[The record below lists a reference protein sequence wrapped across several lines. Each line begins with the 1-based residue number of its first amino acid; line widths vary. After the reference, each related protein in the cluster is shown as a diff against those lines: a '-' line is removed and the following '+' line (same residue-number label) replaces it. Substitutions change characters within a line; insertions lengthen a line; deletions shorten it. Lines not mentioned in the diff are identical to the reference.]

1 MNRQEYLY
9 TKCVRGL
16 ASSAEQSEL
25 VSWLADPK
33 NESESRDLISRAF
46 QEEKPLTD
54 MSPETASSI
63 LKAILEA
70 DQEKP
75 VVLNPKPGALVRK
88 WWAAAAAVLAL
99 SFASYLIF
107 SPKPQ
112 KRIVAAKIQL
122 IKNDVAPGNNKAIL
136 TLGNGSKILLYG
148 ARNGTLA
155 RQGNTRII
163 KTDSGRLSYTALHE
177 KPSEVVY
184 NTLSTPRG
192 GQYQLTLSDGSRVW
206 LNAASSITFPAAFAG
221 NERKVTVTGEAYF
234 EVVHNASKPFIVH
247 VAEEEL
253 QILGTHF
260 NVNAYG
266 DERSV
271 QTTLLEGSLKITAAG
286 SQQSAILKPG
296 QQTQIRNAGLS
307 VINDVNTDEVV
318 AWKDGLF
325 NFENADLQMVMR
337 QFARWYDVEVKFE
350 GIVPQDRFFGIMS
363 RNSSLASVLKALR
376 ANGIKF
382 RIEGKKLIVHQE

>member
-9 TKCVRGL
+9 TKCIRGL
-16 ASSAEQSEL
+16 ASPEEQSEL
-25 VSWLADPK
+25 VSWLADPQ
-33 NESESRDLISRAF
+33 NESESRDLIFRAF
-46 QEEKPLTD
+46 QEEKPLMD
-54 MSPETASSI
+54 MTPETASSI
-63 LKAILEA
+63 LKVILES
-70 DQEKP
+70 DQEQP
-75 VVLNPKPGALVRK
+75 VVLNPKSGVLVRK

-107 SPKPQ
+107 SAKPQ
-112 KRIVAAKIQL
+112 KGIAAANIQL
-122 IKNDVAPGNNKAIL
+122 MKNDVGPGSNKAIL
-136 TLGNGSKILLYG
+136 TLGNGSKIILYG

-155 RQGNTRII
+155 RQGSTKII

-206 LNAASSITFPAAFAG
+206 LNAASSITFPAAFTG
-221 NERKVTVTGEAYF
+221 NERKVTITGEAYF
-234 EVVHNASKPFIVH
+234 EVTHNASKPFIVH
-247 VAEEEL
+247 AAEEEL
-253 QILGTHF
+253 HILGTHF

-266 DERSV
+266 DESSV
-271 QTTLLEGSLKITAAG
+271 RTTLLEGSLKVTVAG
-286 SQQSAILKPG
+286 SQRSAILKPG
-296 QQTQIRNAGLS
+296 QQTQIKNAELS

-337 QFARWYDVEVKFE
+337 QFARWYDVNVSFDRVIPK
-350 GIVPQDRFFGIMS
+350 DRFFGIMS

-382 RIEGKKLIVHQE
+382 QIEGKELIVQQE

>member
-16 ASSAEQSEL
+16 ASPEEQSEL

-33 NESESRDLISRAF
+33 NESESRELISRAF
-46 QEEKPLTD
+46 EEEKPLTD
-54 MSPETASSI
+54 MTPETASAI

-75 VVLNPKPGALVRK
+75 VVFNPKPVAFVRK

-107 SPKPQ
+107 APKPE
-112 KRIVAAKIQL
+112 KRIAAAKIQVM
-122 IKNDVAPGNNKAIL
+122 KDDVAPGSNKAIL
-136 TLGNGSKILLYG
+136 TLGNGSKILLSG

-155 RQGNTRII
+155 RQGNTKII

-177 KPSEVVY
+177 RPSEVVY

-206 LNAASSITFPAAFAG
+206 LNAASSITFPAAFTG
-221 NERKVTVTGEAYF
+221 NERKVTITGEVYF
-234 EVVHNASKPFIVH
+234 EVAHNASKPFIVRA
-247 VAEEEL
+247 AEEEL
-253 QILGTHF
+253 QILGTDF

-266 DERSV
+266 DESSV
-271 QTTLLEGSLKITAAG
+271 LTTLLEGSLKVMVAG

-296 QQTQIRNAGLS
+296 QQTQIKNTQLS

-325 NFENADLQMVMR
+325 NFENADLQTVMR

-350 GIVPQDRFFGIMS
+350 GAVPQGRFFGIMS
-363 RNSSLASVLKALR
+363 RSSSLASVLKALR

-382 RIEGKKLIVHQE
+382 RIENKNLIVQQ

>member
-1 MNRQEYLY
+1 MTRQEYLY

-16 ASSAEQSEL
+16 ASPEEQSEL
-25 VSWLADPK
+25 VSWLADPG

-46 QEEKPLTD
+46 QAEKPLTD
-54 MSPETASSI
+54 MNPETAGSI

-75 VVLNPKPGALVRK
+75 IVLNPKPGALVRK
-88 WWAAAAAVLAL
+88 WWAAAAAILVLI
-99 SFASYLIF
+99 FASYLMF

-112 KRIVAAKIQL
+112 KRIAAAKVQL
-122 IKNDVAPGNNKAIL
+122 MKNDVAPGNNRAIL
-136 TLGNGSKILLYG
+136 TLGNGSMIVLNG

-155 RQGNTRII
+155 RQGNTKITKI
-163 KTDSGRLSYTALHE
+163 DSGQLSYTALHE

-221 NERKVTVTGEAYF
+221 NERKVTITGEAYF
-234 EVVHNASKPFIVH
+234 EVAHDASKPFIVH
-247 VAEEEL
+247 AAEEEL
-253 QILGTHF
+253 QILGTDF

-266 DERSV
+266 DESSV
-271 QTTLLEGSLKITAAG
+271 LTTLLEGSLKVTVAG
-286 SQQSAILKPG
+286 SPRSAILKPG
-296 QQTQIRNAGLS
+296 QQTQIKNAGLS
-307 VINDVNTDEVV
+307 VTNDVNTDEVV

-350 GIVPQDRFFGIMS
+350 GTVPQDRFFGIMS